1 MAGRHGTHHKRSG
14 QAKKFA
20 ALGAA
25 TATATALTVTALP
38 LSEPLPDPTNPEV
51 RRVVDAQVDLLAA
64 INQWPDPD
72 QIPDITG
79 GLGTVGYDFAQFV
92 SDLLLRAVVENFNLA
107 ALADAAG
114 LDLPSLLGQLV
125 GDPNFLLNEILGGV
139 LGAVPIDLTPVLN
152 TVLGPVLAGLL
163 VPVLDLLGITNE
175 DGEVT
180 LLGLLGL
187 VGLDLS
193 DPLNLANLDIP
204 GLNVI
209 TASPIFTALKLLGV
223 DLGWVPSLPNS
234 VADEIDNTPYLGVG
248 SLDLVADLV
257 GRINDVLSEN
267 PLLGVTLGPIL
278 SGLEAIL
285 DNPPIDL
292 PDVVHLRVPV
302 TVGIGMG
309 AFAAGDAYQQV
320 VDNLANQPG
329 GLGPNAQDAL
339 LGSFT
344 VLPLILLQNPGRA
357 NGGLLA
363 RMYPL
368 FRLFGIDT
376 VTPDTEVQHSGGIPL
391 LNTGLSVGGANL
403 IPIKVDGAI
412 EYDILSDF
420 AAWPNPFSLLNNLAA
435 GLLPTYMLR
444 GITLDTV
451 TEQILSQLDDI
462 LGPVLGPDP
471 LAINLFLT
479 LPSAT
484 LPLLEPLYLAADV
497 VNIVTL
503 GALARM
509 NPFSLVANALAP
521 ALTSLVNLGYT
532 DVVFNPETGAYERT
546 LTEAGIP
553 TPFFSFPNVNWSAV
567 PGVVFNQLVAGIQK
581 EFFSGNPTTGT
592 PNVISNLLN
601 ILAGGGLGGLL
612 GGAPSGGGLGGGLGG
627 LIGGGLLGGL
637 VGGLED
643 IVNDVVGGLLG
654 GLLGG
659 LTPQAS
665 ALRSGLA
672 EASSLPDSGARMLS
686 LGTGDE
692 SLGGDELDGTDGEE
706 KDGDVV
712 DDKAPA
718 DEEPNEEQ
726 PAEEPAQEEEPAAE
740 TPPSSGDEQDGT
752 DQDGTDDEDVV
763 DEDVVDEDVVD
774 EDAVDEDVVDEDA
787 ADEDAVDEGAA
798 DDGAADDEDEGANL
812 KSGNKFGPNDAKQGN
827 DASTTAVGGSA
838 PQQVKADNDSN
849 DDGGADNDGDAG
861 GAAA

>member
-1 MAGRHGTHHKRSG
+1 MAGRHGTQHKRNG
-14 QAKKFA
+14 QVQKIA

-38 LSEPLPDPTNPEV
+38 LSEPAPALTNPEV
-51 RRVVDAQVDLLAA
+51 RRVMDAKVDLLAA
-64 INQWPDPD
+64 VNQWPDPD

-92 SDLLLRAVVENFNLA
+92 SDLLLHAVVDNFNLA

-139 LGAVPIDLTPVLN
+139 LGAVPIDITPVLN
-152 TVLGPVLAGLL
+152 TVLGPVAGLL
-163 VPVLDLLGITNE
+163 IPVLDLLGITNAE
-175 DGEVT
+175 GEVT

-234 VADEIDNTPYLGVG
+234 VADEIDGTPYLAVG
-248 SLDLVADLV
+248 GLDLVDDLV
-257 GRINDVLSEN
+257 GRVTAVLAQN
-267 PLLGVTLGPIL
+267 PLLGTLLNPVLNGLRGIL
-278 SGLEAIL
+278 Q
-285 DNPPIDL
+285 NPPIDL
-292 PDVVHLRVPV
+292 PEVVHVRVPV

-309 AFAAGDAYQQV
+309 AFAAGDAYRQV
-320 VDNLANQPG
+320 LDNLANQPG
-329 GLGPNAQDAL
+329 GLSPNAQDAL

-357 NGGLLA
+357 NGGLAA
-363 RMYPL
+363 RLYPL
-368 FRLFGIDT
+368 MRLFGIDT
-376 VTPDTEVQHSGGIPL
+376 VTEDTYASHSGGIPL
-391 LNTGLSVGGANL
+391 LNTGLSLGGANL
-403 IPIKVDGAI
+403 LPIKVDGAI
-412 EYDILSDF
+412 QYDILSDF
-420 AAWPNPFSLLNNLAA
+420 AAWPNPFSLANNLLA
-435 GLLPTYMLR
+435 GMLPTYMLR

-462 LGPVLGPDP
+462 LGPVLSGP
-471 LAINLFLT
+471 LGINLYLT

-503 GALARM
+503 GALARV

-532 DVVFNPETGAYERT
+532 DVVYNPETGAYERT

-601 ILAGGGLGGLL
+601 LLTTGNLGGLLGGGLGGTPAGGGGIGGGLGGLL
-612 GGAPSGGGLGGGLGG
+612 GG
-627 LIGGGLLGGL
+627 GLLGGL
-637 VGGLED
+637 ED
-643 IVNDVVGGLLG
+643 LVNNVVGGLLG

-659 LTPQAS
+659 LGGLSTAATTAQ
-665 ALRSGLA
+665 RSGLA
-672 EASSLPDSGARMLS
+672 EATSLPDSGARMLKVD
-686 LGTGDE
+686 TEDP
-692 SLGGDELDGTDGEE
+692 SLGGEGAEGA
-706 KDGDVV
+706 DGDVV
-712 DDKAPA
+712 DDKTPDGSEEEPAGEIDGDQGEDQQKVEEQDPADEEPADEEAPA
-718 DEEPNEEQ
+718 DEEP
-726 PAEEPAQEEEPAAE
+726 ADEEPADEEDPADEEPA
-740 TPPSSGDEQDGT
+740 D
-752 DQDGTDDEDVV
+752 
-763 DEDVVDEDVVD
+763 
-774 EDAVDEDVVDEDA
+774 
-787 ADEDAVDEGAA
+787 DEGA
-798 DDGAADDEDEGANL
+798 DDEAADNKADI
-812 KSGNKFGPNDAKQGN
+812 KSGNKFGPKHAKPGNGRSVSSVTDAPRHAKP
-827 DASTTAVGGSA
+827 DTDT
-838 PQQVKADNDSN
+838 SN
-849 DDGGADNDGDAG
+849 TDGGADNNGADSSDGDSG
-861 GAAA
+861 DAAA